1 MDQSTAPPE
10 PLPAPEQPAPAKQPD
25 PRRRRRIVV
34 GWLIAL
40 ALVVA
45 LVGGVVWL
53 VQWSRSRAP
62 RNPTVTPAEA
72 ANAERA
78 AWESAM
84 RKAGVEA
91 TFPTEP
97 VELATLKPTGREPFS
112 ATFTAEELDALL
124 SVYRYTPDDPAAAGA
139 EVTDLTIEF
148 PEPGRASIY
157 GHISVD
163 NTRYEVAA
171 AADATYDGDRV
182 LLAEQGAELRVEGF
196 GVGGAQKQQAI
207 AALDSYVNGL
217 VDAAPG
223 LEVDTAE
230 ITADGV
236 AVTGFA
242 PSKLEN
248 P

>member
-1 MDQSTAPPE
+1 MSQQAAP
-10 PLPAPEQPAPAKQPD
+10 AEQPVAAKQPD
-25 PRRRRRIVV
+25 PRRRRRVTI

-40 ALVVA
+40 AIIVA
-45 LVGGVVWL
+45 LVGGLVWL

-62 RNPTVTPAEA
+62 RSPTVSAAETA
-72 ANAERA
+72 SAERA

-91 TFPTEP
+91 
-97 VELATLKPTGREPFS
+97 
-112 ATFTAEELDALL
+112 TAEELDALL

-157 GHISVD
+157 GHISVN

-182 LLAEQGAELRVEGF
+182 MLAEQGAELRVEGF
-196 GVGGAQKQQAI
+196 GVGGAQKQQAL

-242 PSKLEN
+242 PSSLES